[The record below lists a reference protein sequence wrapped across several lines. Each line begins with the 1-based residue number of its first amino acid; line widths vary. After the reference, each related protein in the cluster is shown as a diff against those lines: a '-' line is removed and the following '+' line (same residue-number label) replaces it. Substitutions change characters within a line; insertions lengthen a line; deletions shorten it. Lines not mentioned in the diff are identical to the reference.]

1 MTLLIVFFASFY
13 LDFRRIHYP
22 IDNTVNDENVV
33 LKLEN
38 KQYLSRLAYILTQND
53 YSQNNLKSPS
63 FKKI

>member
-1 MTLLIVFFASFY
+1 MGSFY

-22 IDNTVNDENVV
+22 IADAVNDENGV

-38 KQYLSRLAYILTQND
+38 KQYLSRLSYILTQND
-53 YSQNNLKSPS
+53 YSQKNLKSPS